1 MTPLVH
7 DRLLIWGFSLAYLA
21 MLGSLV
27 VWVNPFLEDFRSLIV
42 VTGLLPI
49 GLVGILLVAAAKLSE
64 RS

>member
-7 DRLLIWGFSLAYLA
+7 DRGLFA
-21 MLGSLV
+21 LGSLV

-49 GLVGILLVAAAKLSE
+49 GLVGILLVAAAKLRE